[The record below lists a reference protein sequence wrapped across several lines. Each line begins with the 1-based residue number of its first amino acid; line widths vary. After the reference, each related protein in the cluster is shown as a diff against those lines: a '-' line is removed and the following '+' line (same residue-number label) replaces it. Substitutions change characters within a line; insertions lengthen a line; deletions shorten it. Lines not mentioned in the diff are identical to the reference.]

1 MLTKLHCFSLQSKLP
16 ILRDISKFEFAGKLL
31 NDIIGIIIKYV
42 EAHQKTLDPDNVRDF
57 LDVMLVETKNS
68 SNPDSCFSP
77 KLGIPTIINLMID
90 LFMAGM
96 ETTSSSLIFA
106 FLHLLHHPDVQ
117 KKVHQEID
125 LVRSLTNY
133 FNTLILLATS

>member
-1 MLTKLHCFSLQSKLP
+1 
-16 ILRDISKFEFAGKLL
+16 L
-31 NDIIGIIIKYV
+31 NDIIGIINKYV
-42 EAHQKTLDPDNVRDF
+42 KAHQNTLDPDNVRDF
-57 LDVMLVETKNS
+57 LDAMLVETKNS

-77 KLGIPTIINLMID
+77 KLGIPTIVNLMID

-117 KKVHQEID
+117 KKVHLEID
-125 LVRSLTNY
+125 LVRSLTSGVL
-133 FNTLILLATS
+133 TV